1 MDHWMRSCIL
11 ITCTIPFQIQKV
23 RVDSMDQWAVTLKS
37 LMNAR
42 RRRENLVGLAQVKG
56 VWWGHGSLVGPAQV
70 RHESVGRP
78 RVGGWSREGMLAT
91 RCSEI
96 DANDVR

>member
-1 MDHWMRSCIL
+1 
-11 ITCTIPFQIQKV
+11 
-23 RVDSMDQWAVTLKS
+23 MDQWAVTLKS

-70 RHESVGRP
+70 KGVWWGHES
-78 RVGGWSREGMLAT
+78 
-91 RCSEI
+91 
-96 DANDVR
+96 